1 MIMILATFGVQYS
14 LYCVY
19 GSRIRITALYI
30 WRAVVSMGKAVG
42 LGHYI
47 YVTVYTNYI
56 ILYMILVPTSYM
68 LLRYKLRTLYV
79 ELEVQTVY
87 RIYIGTY
94 TAVPW
99 YSMCMNNIA
108 EMRWE
113 L

>member
-1 MIMILATFGVQYS
+1 MYTVVEYE
-14 LYCVY
+14 
-19 GSRIRITALYI
+19 LYI